1 MANNALAI
9 FEGGAL
15 PAHVMDANATA
26 NIVPRAGVNSLS
38 IEGKVFTINM
48 DGKKTKLLRK
58 DEDGEEQPV
67 QIFTG
72 IILDYTKK
80 RGREYYKGAYD
91 PKVISIPDCWSEDGV
106 KPEDDVPVK
115 MSATCAACPMA
126 KKNSVV
132 KDDGKGA
139 VACGQFRKIAL
150 IPAAQIGAFP
160 PLRLKIKITSDYD
173 KTGAEKN
180 AATGWYAFQQ
190 YLDLLVS
197 KNVLHTSTLPTKI
210 KFDTSV
216 AYPKLLFSPGKSW
229 VPADVW
235 SETIK
240 PLAASDEVAALLADS
255 YHPTTETTGTK
266 PLPAEDEEEE
276 GVTVAAAPKPAAAKP
291 KAKAKAAAPV
301 AEPQDEDEEEAIT
314 IEGTAVEI
322 DADAEPTA
330 EEIAEARRAKKAD
343 ADAAL
348 AAANVAKAAAKAA
361 ATKAAA
367 TVADPEDDE
376 EVVVAPPKTPKAPA
390 APVAAPAKPKAAA
403 AATPKATP
411 AKAAINAPPDVAG
424 MLDEWDD

>member
-291 KAKAKAAAPV
+291 KAKAAAPV
-301 AEPQDEDEEEAIT
+301 AEPQDEDEEEAVT

-330 EEIAEARRAKKAD
+330 EEIAEARRAKKAN